1 MEELEGHEHYFF
13 DSGKSTVICR
23 ACGLEK
29 FSIRDCCWDNCG
41 FAMRHSP
48 FLSGYSRT
56 KRFKGMI
63 ESLFWPTPAN
73 CDSLMLE
80 YLYPLK
86 LGNIADV
93 MEAVSGA
100 PLKDKRFGSIHM
112 FCRLLDPEYT
122 EPKHGCLY
130 LMRTRIVRE
139 FTAIEARFKH
149 RYTGVPFIN
158 YTFMIRYLL
167 KKLNYNAYLIFVK
180 ILKCE
185 KRKARYNEML
195 IDLCL
200 KY

>member
-13 DSGKSTVICR
+13 DSGKNTVICR

-93 MEAVSGA
+93 MEAVSCA
-100 PLKDKRFGSIHM
+100 PLKDKRFCDI
-112 FCRLLDPEYT
+112 
-122 EPKHGCLY
+122 
-130 LMRTRIVRE
+130 
-139 FTAIEARFKH
+139 
-149 RYTGVPFIN
+149 
-158 YTFMIRYLL
+158 
-167 KKLNYNAYLIFVK
+167 
-180 ILKCE
+180 
-185 KRKARYNEML
+185 
-195 IDLCL
+195 
-200 KY
+200 